1 MKTVIIY
8 SSLTGNTKKVCEV
21 AYEHLQDEKQLIK
34 VEDKD
39 TVDWSTVENVIIGY
53 WVDKGTADAKTRKFL
68 SKLKDKN
75 LYFIGTLGE
84 SPTSFHGQKCI
95 KNVTK
100 LCEKDNQFKGGVLVR
115 GKVSDDLKQKMDKF
129 PLNIVHKF
137 VPNMKQIVLDAEGHP
152 NEEDFQQVIHFVE
165 ETVNPNL

>member
-8 SSLTGNTKKVCEV
+8 SSLSGNTKKVCEV
-21 AYEHLQDEKQLIK
+21 AFEHLQEEKQIIK

-39 TVDWSTVENVIIGY
+39 TVDWEKVENVIIGY

-68 SKLKDKN
+68 SKLQNKN

-84 SPTSFHGQKCI
+84 SPTSFHGEKCI

-100 LCEKDNQFKGGVLVR
+100 LCEKDNNFKGGVLVR

-152 NEEDFQQVIHFVE
+152 NEEDFQKVIDFIE
-165 ETVNPNL
+165 KNVNPNL

>member
-21 AYEHLQDEKQLIK
+21 AFKHLQQEKQLIQ
-34 VEDKD
+34 VEEKD
-39 TVDWSTVENVIIGY
+39 TVDWTKVENVIIGY

-68 SKLKDKN
+68 SKLQNKN

-84 SPTSFHGQKCI
+84 SPTSFHGEKCI
-95 KNVTK
+95 RNVTK
-100 LCEKDNQFKGGVLVR
+100 LCEKNNHFKGGILVR
-115 GKVSDDLKQKMDKF
+115 GKVSEDLKQKMDKF

-152 NEEDFQQVIHFVE
+152 NEEDFQRVIEFIE
-165 ETVNPNL
+165 KNVNPNL